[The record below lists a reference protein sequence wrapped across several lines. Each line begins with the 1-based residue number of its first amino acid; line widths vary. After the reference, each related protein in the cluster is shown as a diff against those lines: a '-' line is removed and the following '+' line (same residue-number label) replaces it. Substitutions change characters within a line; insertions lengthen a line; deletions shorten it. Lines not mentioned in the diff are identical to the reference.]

1 MTDDIEELKKK
12 TSRDDR
18 LSETGDE
25 NGEEDEPDAYT
36 PVEDVVLRENAEQ
49 GVKTLREQT
58 ERGERVEGDD
68 EPDEVEL
75 SVYGELLDGDTKTVD
90 DPYCGNCDHVTFR
103 KHNGEP
109 GPHCSFHDLKT
120 RLESGMVCGEYEP
133 QMGGGDG

>member
-1 MTDDIEELKKK
+1 MTDELEELREK

-18 LSETGDE
+18 LSETE
-25 NGEEDEPDAYT
+25 EEDEDEEPVAYT
-36 PVEDVVLRENAEQ
+36 PVEDVVLRENADQ

-68 EPDEVEL
+68 EPGEVVLSPYDELFDEDA
-75 SVYGELLDGDTKTVD
+75 ETVD

-109 GPHCSFHDLKT
+109 GPHCSLHDLKT
-120 RLESGMVCGEYEP
+120 RLESSMVCEEYEP
-133 QMGGGDG
+133 QTGGGG

>member
-1 MTDDIEELKKK
+1 MTDDLEELKEK

-18 LSETGDE
+18 LSETEDDDD
-25 NGEEDEPDAYT
+25 EEDEPVAYT
-36 PVEDVVLRENAEQ
+36 PVEDVVLRENADQ

-58 ERGERVEGDD
+58 ERGERVEGDE

-75 SVYGELLDGDTKTVD
+75 SPYDELFEDAGGETVD

-109 GPHCSFHDLKT
+109 GPHCALHDLRT

-133 QMGGGDG
+133 QTGGGA

>member
-1 MTDDIEELKKK
+1 MTDDLEELKEK

-18 LSETGDE
+18 LSETE
-25 NGEEDEPDAYT
+25 EEEDDEEAVSYT

-58 ERGERVEGDD
+58 ERSGRVEGDD
-68 EPDEVEL
+68 EPDEVQLSPYEEL
-75 SVYGELLDGDTKTVD
+75 FEEESPVD

-109 GPHCSFHDLKT
+109 GPHCSFFDLKT
-120 RLESGMVCGEYEP
+120 RLESGMVCGDYEP
-133 QMGGGDG
+133 QNSGGA